1 MKSLLLSGALGAALL
16 LAVSPSAPAQTGPA
30 PDRPK
35 AGWSKP
41 GKSGGE
47 PALSAD
53 ERQRLVAA
61 RERAKND
68 PTVRSLE
75 QAREAI
81 EDQLQ
86 NAMNAAMVAA
96 DPALAPTLEKVKAS
110 RERAKGMSDRFRSLS
125 PEQREQLKVAQQKAM
140 QDPEVIAARAK
151 MKSAE
156 SPEARRQAAE
166 AMRTAVKAA
175 VAKDN
180 PELAPLLEQLGPPE
194 ERGPRGPRP
203 NRP

>member
-1 MKSLLLSGALGAALL
+1 MKSLLLSGALGAAFLF
-16 LAVSPSAPAQTGPA
+16 AVAHSAPAQTGPE
-30 PDRPK
+30 PDRPRG
-35 AGWSKP
+35 GWP
-41 GKSGGE
+41 KSDRNSGS

-53 ERQRLVAA
+53 ERQRLAAA

-75 QAREAI
+75 QARQAI
-81 EDQLQ
+81 DEQLQ

-96 DPALAPTLEKVKAS
+96 DPALAPTLEKVKTS
-110 RERAKGMSDRFRSLS
+110 RERAKGMGDRFRSLS
-125 PEQREQLKVAQQKAM
+125 PEQREQLKAAQQKAM
-140 QDPEVIAARAK
+140 QDPEVIAAREK

-156 SPEARRQAAE
+156 SPEARRQASE

-175 VAKDN
+175 VAKEN
-180 PELAPLLEQLGPPE
+180 PELAPLLDQLGPPE
-194 ERGPRGPRP
+194 QRGPRGPRP